1 MFQNQK
7 EGASLDTD
15 AITAINRDFIY
26 QHQQRRLET
35 GIGVAGL
42 LVLIG
47 NSVAVPLL
55 YPHTY
60 LKMKG

>member
-15 AITAINRDFIY
+15 AITAINRDSIY
-26 QHQQRRLET
+26 QHHHQQHRLET

-55 YPHTY
+55 YPHT
-60 LKMKG
+60 

>member
-15 AITAINRDFIY
+15 AITAINRDSIY
-26 QHQQRRLET
+26 QHQQHRLET

-47 NSVAVPLL
+47 NSSSLP
-55 YPHTY
+55 TY